1 MKNQHYL
8 LLLPA
13 IVIGL
18 AVLGSLFIFNKKQSN
33 PNMAENQYENSIQVT
48 APKETIDQETG
59 EVDQAAFEENQKVSS
74 DNSLNT
80 LEAELNSTVILEE
93 DFSDL

>member
-1 MKNQHYL
+1 MKNQQY
-8 LLLPA
+8 LLPA
-13 IVIGL
+13 IIIGL
-18 AVLGSLFIFNKKQSN
+18 VVLGGLFLFNNKKQTN
-33 PNMAENQYENSIQVT
+33 PTMIESQYEDNIQVS

-59 EVDQAAFEENQKVSS
+59 EVDQAAFEENQKISS

>member
-1 MKNQHYL
+1 MKSKQY
-8 LLLPA
+8 LLPA
-13 IVIGL
+13 IIIGIVILGGL
-18 AVLGSLFIFNKKQSN
+18 FVFNNNKQSN
-33 PNMAENQYENSIQVT
+33 PKMTESQYENSIQVT
-48 APKETIDQETG
+48 APKEITDQETG

>member
-1 MKNQHYL
+1 MKNQKY
-8 LLLPA
+8 LLPA

-18 AVLGSLFIFNKKQSN
+18 AVLGGVFVFSNKKQSN
-33 PNMAENQYENSIQVT
+33 SRMAESQYENNIQVT
-48 APKETIDQETG
+48 APKETIDQKTG
-59 EVDQAAFEENQKVSS
+59 EVDQVAFEENQKVSS

-80 LEAELNSTVILEE
+80 LEAELNNTVILEE

>member
-1 MKNQHYL
+1 MKNQQY
-8 LLLPA
+8 LLPA
-13 IVIGL
+13 IIIGL
-18 AVLGSLFIFNKKQSN
+18 VVLGGLFFFNNKKQTN
-33 PNMAENQYENSIQVT
+33 PTMIESQYEDNIQVT

-59 EVDQAAFEENQKVSS
+59 EVDQAAFEENQKISS

-80 LEAELNSTVILEE
+80 LEAELNNTVILEE

>member
-1 MKNQHYL
+1 MKNQQY
-8 LLLPA
+8 LLPA
-13 IVIGL
+13 IIIGL
-18 AVLGSLFIFNKKQSN
+18 VVLGGLFFFNNKKQTN
-33 PNMAENQYENSIQVT
+33 PTMIESQYEDNIQVT

-59 EVDQAAFEENQKVSS
+59 EVDQAAFEENQKISS

>member
-1 MKNQHYL
+1 MKSKQY
-8 LLLPA
+8 LLPA
-13 IVIGL
+13 IIIGIVILGGL
-18 AVLGSLFIFNKKQSN
+18 FVFNNNKQSN
-33 PNMAENQYENSIQVT
+33 PKMTESQYENGIQVT
-48 APKETIDQETG
+48 APKEITDQETG